1 MKTCKK
7 LLALLAVFSLAL
19 AMMPVLPANAA
30 EEEMLDLSWTDPE
43 NEEMTVLEADEL
55 TDLEKETLVQ
65 IPAIK
70 ASEALGEYFLSI
82 GYAEDEI
89 PECYGGAYI
98 NDEHQLVI
106 KITAGYQA
114 ICDDIRDIMPSDA
127 SFIIEETDISLLELM
142 SIQNNVTS
150 IHRNGISASGIS
162 QKDSMINIGITPEY
176 AKVIGQLP
184 SANQTNMFDHVR
196 FYVDVDVPH
205 FNTSL
210 IGGNALYREV
220 IKDKKPILEFAGT
233 LGFCGTFKING
244 KIHPCILTAG
254 HLVEGYDIYYA
265 TGNPSGNNS
274 ENSTIHFI
282 DGKQGDYAL
291 IPIGTGNSSTNLVR
305 VSQNTTAKI
314 TSSYN
319 GIPITDLFQDR
330 EVIKYGVT
338 TGLTAG
344 TIQEINTSRGYN
356 GKTILGLVSFFN
368 KSTTICAPGDS
379 GGPVWFLDENG
390 SRESRGIIS
399 AVYTDDTRVGY
410 FTRLEFPCTN
420 DSYLP
425 KLY

>member
-1 MKTCKK
+1 MKTCKR
-7 LLALLAVFSLAL
+7 LLALLAVFSLTL
-19 AMMPVLPANAA
+19 AMMPVLQTNAA
-30 EEEMLDLSWTDPE
+30 EEEIFDLSWADPE

-55 TDLEKETLVQ
+55 TNLEKEALVQ

-70 ASEALGEYFLSI
+70 ASEALGEYFSSI
-82 GYAEDEI
+82 GYAADEI

-98 NDEHQLVI
+98 NDNQQLVI
-106 KITAGYQA
+106 KITSGNPD
-114 ICDDIRDIMPSDA
+114 ICNGIRNAMPFDA
-127 SFIIEETDISLLELM
+127 SYIIEETDVSLLELI

-150 IHRNGISASGIS
+150 IHRNGLSASGIS
-162 QKDSMINIGITPEY
+162 QKDSMVNVGITPEY
-176 AKVIGQLP
+176 AKTIGQLP
-184 SANQTNMFDHVR
+184 STYQTNMFNHVR

-220 IKDKKPILEFAGT
+220 IINKKPILEFAGT

-254 HLVEGYDIYYA
+254 HVVGDYKIYYA
-265 TGNPSGNNS
+265 EGNPAGNSG
-274 ENSTIHFI
+274 ENSVINFTN
-282 DGKQGDYAL
+282 GGNGDYAL
-291 IPIGTGNSSTNLVR
+291 IPIGTGNSITNLVR
-305 VSQNTTAKI
+305 VSQNATAKI

-330 EVIKYGVT
+330 EVIKYGVV

-344 TIQEINTSRGYN
+344 TIHEINTDRYYN
-356 GKTILGLVSFFN
+356 DKTIYKLVSFYN
-368 KSTTICAPGDS
+368 KNTTICAQGDS

-390 SRESRGIIS
+390 SRELRGIVS
-399 AVYTDDTRVGY
+399 AVNTGDTHLGY
-410 FTRLEFPCTN
+410 FTRLEFPCEN
-420 DSYLP
+420 NSYLP